1 MLCAALVCERAS
13 WQVCTRGI
21 GGVKSPGRVGA
32 IVVPAHT
39 RFICPICC
47 MDAGSHW
54 MATSPRR
61 SPGLRQHWPSSTQ
74 PGTRSPTRRRSPGC
88 CCAPSPWPHPGDMVT
103 GLHRR
108 TERDAPRRPVQLRR
122 VERRHQQLDRA
133 LRLCVQPVGGGRR
146 LFRGPGARA
155 AVRLEGTGGAHPPRL
170 RGQPS
175 DRRSARRSRAHDV
188 HGGGACGRSF
198 QATSLA
204 MERLVDAGVLV
215 QVSVGRRNRAFEAHE
230 LVDAFTAF
238 ERRLASPEGDT
249 RTSTPARRVPGRP
262 AGNRS

>member
-108 TERDAPRRPVQLRR
+108 TERDAPRRPIQLRR

-133 LRLCVQPVGGGRR
+133 LRLCVQPVGGGCRS
-146 LFRGPGARA
+146 FRGPGARA

-170 RGQPS
+170 RGQSS

-188 HGGGACGRSF
+188 HGIGACRAVVPGHEPCDGAPRGR
-198 QATSLA
+198 
-204 MERLVDAGVLV
+204 RGAGAG
-215 QVSVGRRNRAFEAHE
+215 QHRARNRAFEAHE

-249 RTSTPARRVPGRP
+249 RVSTPARRVPGRP